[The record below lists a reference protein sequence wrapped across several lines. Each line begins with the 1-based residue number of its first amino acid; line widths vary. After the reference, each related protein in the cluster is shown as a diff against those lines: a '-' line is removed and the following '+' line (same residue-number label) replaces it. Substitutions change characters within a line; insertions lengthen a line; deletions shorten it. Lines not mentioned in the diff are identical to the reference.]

1 MDGSDAVMIEGKAIE
16 VQLVDGVEVAGEQ
29 YTYSDSAGTW
39 VQIEPISDFAG
50 AIVDIVLVGTTDPVF
65 PPPAEPVITYGP
77 LMDGSDAVMIEG
89 KAIEVQ
95 LVDGVEVAGEQYTY
109 SDSAGTW
116 VQIEPISD
124 FAGATVADIVLV
136 GTTVYSHLSRAGHN
150 LWSFNGWQRCCND

>member
-1 MDGSDAVMIEGKAIE
+1 MDGSDAVMIEGKAIQ

-50 AIVDIVLVGTTDPVF
+50 ATVADIVLVGTTDPVF

-95 LVDGVEVAGEQYTY
+95 LVDGVEVGEQYTY

-116 VQIEPISD
+116 VQTGR
-124 FAGATVADIVLV
+124 FQTLQVL
-136 GTTVYSHLSRAGHN
+136 R
-150 LWSFNGWQRCCND
+150 